1 MSILCF
7 LKNEFTIFMSCPL
20 LSLDCRDSPAVVV
33 SATQPS
39 RIFKKG
45 SPNKLNDNVLYIF
58 RDNDGLVFNRNR

>member
-1 MSILCF
+1 
-7 LKNEFTIFMSCPL
+7 MSCPCFL
-20 LSLDCRDSPAVVV
+20 LIAGILLVVVV

-58 RDNDGLVFNRNR
+58 RDNDGLVFNRNP